1 MTAGRTQKTRPT
13 AVAEGGGDACH
24 ALAAGK
30 GVSRYILQ
38 TPYEGMR
45 VCLPQGPFGGSSALH
60 AAARL
65 FKLQST
71 SAHVSLGRRRYGGE
85 QRTGGRWGETCAETC
100 APLAYFMRAASR
112 PRAIPHRG
120 RWISGS
126 ELRAL
131 PLRGWVGGQS
141 GAGRRID
148 AASDEPHHEAG
159 RQSAQSLLLEQCV
172 RTTARLGRCLNRHSP
187 LVRPPARQPTFGPMG
202 FLQAQQRHHSD
213 RHTPFS
219 YHDVESAARC
229 SDTTATSTTC
239 TTITHSTDLSHWRL
253 FPDCGSDGAS
263 V

>member
-1 MTAGRTQKTRPT
+1 MSLPGSLRGVLGPARRRARP
-13 AVAEGGGDACH
+13 
-24 ALAAGK
+24 
-30 GVSRYILQ
+30 
-38 TPYEGMR
+38 
-45 VCLPQGPFGGSSALH
+45 
-60 AAARL
+60 

-172 RTTARLGRCLNRHSP
+172 RTTARLGRCLNRHGP
-187 LVRPPARQPTFGPMG
+187 LVRPPARQPTFHWPHGL
-202 FLQAQQRHHSD
+202 FA
-213 RHTPFS
+213 
-219 YHDVESAARC
+219 SAA
-229 SDTTATSTTC
+229 TASQRQ
-239 TTITHSTDLSHWRL
+239 THSVLV
-253 FPDCGSDGAS
+253 P
-263 V
+263 